1 MLRLDM
7 PTEPAWHAM
16 PHGVRLKLRPATA
29 ALVAAA
35 DVRVRD
41 QLKAMH
47 HDDPEHPLLVVAKD
61 GAVSA
66 SPTPL
71 GVGLGFQL
79 RAQALALYLVEAWE
93 GVADAAGAPAPV
105 TPESTAALMMASAD
119 LAAAF
124 LAAVHAP
131 LDRMTAEG
139 NA

>member
-29 ALVAAA
+29 ALMAAA
-35 DVRVRD
+35 DVAARAA
-41 QLKAMH
+41 LPAEAGT
-47 HDDPEHPLLVVAKD
+47 DPALA
-61 GAVSA
+61 
-66 SPTPL
+66 T
-71 GVGLGFQL
+71 GLAFQV
-79 RAQALALYLVEAWE
+79 RAQALAHYLVAEWE
-93 GVADAAGAPAPV
+93 GVADASGAPAPI
-105 TPESTAALMMASAD
+105 TRETTAALMMASAD
-119 LAAAF
+119 LTAAF